1 MPNEFPFKNTSD
13 NTSFRKD
20 ILTYEKF
27 RCSSGE
33 HLFINDQSDNFDGK
47 IIN

>member
-1 MPNEFPFKNTSD
+1 MPNEFPFKSTSD
-13 NTSFRKD
+13 NISFRND
-20 ILTYEKF
+20 EKL

-47 IIN
+47 MIN